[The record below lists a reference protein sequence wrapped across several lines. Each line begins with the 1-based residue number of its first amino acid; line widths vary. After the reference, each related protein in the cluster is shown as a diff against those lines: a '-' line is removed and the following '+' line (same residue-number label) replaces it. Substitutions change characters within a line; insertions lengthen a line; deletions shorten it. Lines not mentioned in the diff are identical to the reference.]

1 MAARIA
7 ALRTINYVQ
16 PDERDRFAC
25 HESGPGIPVAPGAGA
40 RAPYPIESGLLH
52 ADRIALSLR
61 GALERVTIP
70 LACAALAFVR
80 AETWC
85 EFGFARLDD
94 YTRERLGR
102 CGRWLR
108 DLAAL
113 GERLPALPGLAA
125 ALTGADGGRPLG
137 RVASG
142 LIAKVATPASLTEW
156 IEAARA
162 LPVRELRARVR
173 AARGEEAGDS
183 ATPACPT
190 PRDDTAA
197 AASQPTAATSRD
209 ADDETDRVLLRI
221 MVPAPILA
229 AFDEAL
235 DLFRVVEGSETSVTA
250 FIESLVAEALAR
262 GTDAE
267 PGAPDGLHELSDVD
281 RRALRTGTG
290 IGVVERALASSTARW
305 SHLPAHAE
313 SGWALALAGV
323 TLSRFRAL
331 AKEAGRG
338 APVDLD
344 RQLRSLVDIENEIEA
359 RLGRLLAEL
368 GDQRAWP
375 RLRFAGVAHYGEER
389 LGLSRTTAEDR
400 ARLARE
406 LRRLPLVRDA
416 YESGRVDFEAAAIV
430 ARILRDSGPDPDLE
444 SAWVERAAAATIK
457 RMRDEARAL
466 GRYRAR
472 GWGAASAANAE
483 GEPAAH
489 GDRPAPGRM
498 APLDDAEWQSSLHR
512 EPGFARR
519 RIEMFAR
526 LTLSSP
532 DVFQALPVEPDTCLR
547 LRLPPNLSDTLL
559 ASVESERRRLAVAA
573 GSMAWDEQDPGGP
586 NPGGNAT
593 LSWLLARTF
602 SIRCRRVPSWVGLL
616 ALLEDFVAT
625 WDVDERSSGRRGDQV
640 YSREGWRCAAP
651 GCTSRRNLEDHHLVY
666 RSRGGGG
673 ELGNR
678 LCACR
683 FHHQRGE
690 HGGLASCRGTAPLDV
705 VWRLGRSG
713 MAGWYRNEIRLAE
726 KSALD
731 AWRALGGTL

>member
-1 MAARIA
+1 
-7 ALRTINYVQ
+7 
-16 PDERDRFAC
+16 
-25 HESGPGIPVAPGAGA
+25 
-40 RAPYPIESGLLH
+40 
-52 ADRIALSLR
+52 
-61 GALERVTIP
+61 
-70 LACAALAFVR
+70 
-80 AETWC
+80 
-85 EFGFARLDD
+85 
-94 YTRERLGR
+94 
-102 CGRWLR
+102 
-108 DLAAL
+108 
-113 GERLPALPGLAA
+113 
-125 ALTGADGGRPLG
+125 
-137 RVASG
+137 
-142 LIAKVATPASLTEW
+142 
-156 IEAARA
+156 
-162 LPVRELRARVR
+162 
-173 AARGEEAGDS
+173 
-183 ATPACPT
+183 
-190 PRDDTAA
+190 
-197 AASQPTAATSRD
+197 
-209 ADDETDRVLLRI
+209 
-221 MVPAPILA
+221 
-229 AFDEAL
+229 
-235 DLFRVVEGSETSVTA
+235 
-250 FIESLVAEALAR
+250 
-262 GTDAE
+262 
-267 PGAPDGLHELSDVD
+267 
-281 RRALRTGTG
+281 
-290 IGVVERALASSTARW
+290 
-305 SHLPAHAE
+305 
-313 SGWALALAGV
+313 
-323 TLSRFRAL
+323 
-331 AKEAGRG
+331 
-338 APVDLD
+338 
-344 RQLRSLVDIENEIEA
+344 LVDIENEIEA

-416 YESGRVDFEAAAIV
+416 YESGRLDFEAAAIV
-430 ARILRDSGPDPDLE
+430 ARILRDAGPDPALE

-472 GWGAASAANAE
+472 GWRAPSAANAE
-483 GEPAAH
+483 GEPATH
-489 GDRPAPGRM
+489 GDRPAAGRM

-547 LRLPPNLSDTLL
+547 LRLPADLSDALL
-559 ASVESERRRLAVAA
+559 ASVESERRRLGVAA
-573 GSMAWDEQDPGGP
+573 GSMAWDEPDPGGP
-586 NPGGNAT
+586 NPGDIAT

-625 WDVDERSSGRRGDQV
+625 WDVDERSPGRRGDEV

-678 LCACR
+678 VCLCR

-713 MAGWYRNEIRLAE
+713 MAGWYRNEIRLADG
-726 KSALD
+726 SALD
-731 AWRALGGTL
+731 AWRDLGGSH